1 MKTKLNQEQKLWQ
14 PSDLK
19 QGMTVWQ
26 NTTFYL
32 LTTVC
37 CADYQ
42 IQCGSTILGWFSHHQ
57 PDAIGEEDIT

>member
-1 MKTKLNQEQKLWQ
+1 METKLNQEQKLWQ

-37 CADYQ
+37 CVK
-42 IQCGSTILGWFSHHQ
+42 ILVHSIIIVVFVDVPS
-57 PDAIGEEDIT
+57 AIARIAA